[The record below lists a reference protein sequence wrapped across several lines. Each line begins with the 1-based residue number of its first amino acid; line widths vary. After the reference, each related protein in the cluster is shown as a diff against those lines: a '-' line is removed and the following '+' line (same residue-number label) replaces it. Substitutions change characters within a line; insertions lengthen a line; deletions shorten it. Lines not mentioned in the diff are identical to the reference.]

1 MVNKSQ
7 VIGLGRRG
15 FLRVLAVP
23 TIGIASLFCLENC
36 ATNSMPEI
44 QRVNA
49 STREISH
56 HNNKSSK
63 SLDNF
68 KRDMDKALELSL
80 EGSVRDIELSGGYYF
95 VPQPNFF
102 YTPKGNFFAD
112 VPNDKRYIPI
122 YLDSKGVHVP
132 STRDLEKSI
141 DTAMSYQVMNNI
153 PGLDGCMMSE
163 EEIESGVDIDGFKVQ
178 FDTEKFEA
186 NSSLSQ
192 KDAKISVSL
201 PAELRSNRALIDQGK
216 YDTSVSTNCYNLW
229 STALDITNAQTKHEE
244 MLSDEEVSKLTEGH
258 EIKSKRLKVDMS
270 PGEIVIYHLVK
281 QNPGKQGNEVFSF
294 AHDLRR

>member
-1 MVNKSQ
+1 MA
-7 VIGLGRRG
+7 
-15 FLRVLAVP
+15 LAVP
-23 TIGIASLFCLENC
+23 AIGIASLFCLEKC
-36 ATNSMPEI
+36 AINNMPGV
-44 QRVNA
+44 QRARDSATETSYQCN
-49 STREISH
+49 
-56 HNNKSSK
+56 
-63 SLDNF
+63 NF
-68 KRDMDKALELSL
+68 KRDMNKALELSL

-102 YTPKGNFFAD
+102 YTPKENFFAD
-112 VPNDKRYIPI
+112 VPNDERYIPI

-178 FDTEKFEA
+178 FDTGKFEA

-192 KDAKISVSL
+192 KGAKISVSL
-201 PAELRSNRALIDQGK
+201 PAELHTDKKSSTNRAFIDQGE
-216 YDTSVSTNCYNLW
+216 YNASVPTNCYDLW
-229 STALDITNAQTKHEE
+229 STAQDITNAQKENKD

-281 QNPGKQGNEVFSF
+281 QNPSKQGNEVFSF